1 LAFLIEPLSAA
12 LSCKSD
18 TMAGDAAVLFEM
30 RGEGIA
36 LVTINRPAAMNSL
49 NPEVIVRLARI
60 FKQVNE
66 DPNVRVVVL
75 TGAGDKVFSAGADL
89 KRFITL
95 ISGARKPE
103 DEWDK
108 ELVANMWMSNNALLR
123 NDNAV
128 EKPLIAAVQGTAL
141 AGGCEIIQ
149 GTDIRVVS
157 EDAMIGLSE
166 AKRGLFP
173 AGGSSV
179 RMPRQ
184 VPYARAMEIL
194 LTAEPVTAQQ
204 ALEMGFINHVVPK
217 DQVLPKAL
225 EIAAKIASN
234 GPFAVQQIRQAVKA
248 NLNIANV
255 AEAMKSE
262 NTFAAKV
269 FAHPDAK
276 EGPKAFAEKRKPV
289 WSKL

>member
-1 LAFLIEPLSAA
+1 
-12 LSCKSD
+12 
-18 TMAGDAAVLFEM
+18 MAGDAVLFEM

-179 RMPRQ
+179 RLPRQ

-262 NTFAAKV
+262 NKFAAKV